1 MNSID
6 NLQSESN
13 VIRLLFGEQE
23 EWLLETL
30 TAIEDCKSLDMVV
43 GSLTSLHSSYNG
55 SDDSQ
60 HLIIVAKYVDVLKRV
75 LMDQSLLLMPRFS
88 MEIAR
93 LDIQLRGSSSM
104 LLLYGLQTAPA
115 RLTSFIKRQFDRSS
129 LWDYRSIHLV
139 GSFKSML
146 KRELLAK
153 KTRLVSARDAHAR
166 SVGVLVRSATIDNP
180 DALHAT
186 GFDGLCVSVS
196 KLLKK
201 HRLLGGN
208 ATISDQTRLAINKLL
223 SSHVTH
229 ELGLVHSMA
238 LKLAEIGCSDACDDE
253 SMGDLNKYLV
263 EPPVSVGDLYTRVE
277 TTANILRA
285 VSPVSTQI
293 LKTYG
298 QPHWLIRS
306 WIPIAAVSIVTY
318 TLLKSAD
325 IPTAFES
332 LKTAT
337 VEAFQ
342 TCTLFLRNWILDPI
356 SQIFKTIRHDEGRL
370 ALLGTESLNSDLE
383 SLERMVVEF
392 SKDHGDSLSAAEIG
406 SRVRSGNLT
415 LVMEN
420 YEQDIKKPLRNFLAG
435 DLIRSLLIQ
444 IQKAKVD
451 GELAMSALDKLLK
464 SNELN
469 FAFLAVMPTL
479 ALTYGTY
486 SWISHSWSQHS
497 PSTIQTL
504 QVMKTSLRDIERILN
519 NLAAKLSSRHDAAYS
534 YGLLIC
540 ELRLLQSC
548 LSNIPDYVFD
558 KARFKQ
564 DLDDFELVVMN
575 DPIVNVTGL
584 NILNRIFRL
593 HFK

>member
-1 MNSID
+1 
-6 NLQSESN
+6 
-13 VIRLLFGEQE
+13 
-23 EWLLETL
+23 
-30 TAIEDCKSLDMVV
+30 
-43 GSLTSLHSSYNG
+43 
-55 SDDSQ
+55 
-60 HLIIVAKYVDVLKRV
+60 
-75 LMDQSLLLMPRFS
+75 
-88 MEIAR
+88 
-93 LDIQLRGSSSM
+93 
-104 LLLYGLQTAPA
+104 
-115 RLTSFIKRQFDRSS
+115 
-129 LWDYRSIHLV
+129 
-139 GSFKSML
+139 
-146 KRELLAK
+146 
-153 KTRLVSARDAHAR
+153 
-166 SVGVLVRSATIDNP
+166 
-180 DALHAT
+180 
-186 GFDGLCVSVS
+186 
-196 KLLKK
+196 
-201 HRLLGGN
+201 
-208 ATISDQTRLAINKLL
+208 
-223 SSHVTH
+223 
-229 ELGLVHSMA
+229 
-238 LKLAEIGCSDACDDE
+238 
-253 SMGDLNKYLV
+253 
-263 EPPVSVGDLYTRVE
+263 
-277 TTANILRA
+277 
-285 VSPVSTQI
+285 
-293 LKTYG
+293 
-298 QPHWLIRS
+298 
-306 WIPIAAVSIVTY
+306 
-318 TLLKSAD
+318 
-325 IPTAFES
+325 
-332 LKTAT
+332 
-337 VEAFQ
+337 
-342 TCTLFLRNWILDPI
+342 
-356 SQIFKTIRHDEGRL
+356 
-370 ALLGTESLNSDLE
+370 
-383 SLERMVVEF
+383 
-392 SKDHGDSLSAAEIG
+392 
-406 SRVRSGNLT
+406 
-415 LVMEN
+415 MEN